1 MNKDFRWRK
10 MKKKDVLETET
21 MLRAMERGCVSA
33 CSRYLKRNKSKDT
46 VWIYRGIYNNIE
58 GMIFNSGG
66 TLIPI
71 LRGEDEMPPPRFLN
85 SFLRTVKIHSVQ
97 GLKNDVI
104 AFQKKLAETG
114 RFPEEII
121 DYDLMS
127 LDNPP
132 DEKGYQAGPEN
143 LYLCRPQLCDLDAAA
158 PLQAA
163 YEKEEVLP
171 KSAEFNPLASRI
183 NLANIIMKEQILA
196 AFIDGRIVG
205 KAHINADSFTRYQIG
220 GVFVH
225 PEFRGKGI
233 ALRMMTEFT
242 ASLIAQGRGV
252 TLFVK
257 KTNAAARRLYEKIG
271 FTVCGDYRI
280 SYW

>member
-1 MNKDFRWRK
+1 

-21 MLRAMERGCVSA
+21 MLRAMENGCVSA
-33 CSRYLKRNKSKDT
+33 CSKYLNRDTSKDI
-46 VWIYRGIYNNIE
+46 VWIFRGIYDRIE
-58 GMIFNSGG
+58 GIIFNSGG

-71 LRGEDEMPPPRFLN
+71 LRAGDEIPRPRFLN
-85 SFLRTVKIHSVQ
+85 SCLRAVKIHSVQ
-97 GLKNDVI
+97 GLKDDVA
-104 AFQKKLAETG
+104 AFEKKIEETG
-114 RFPEEII
+114 RFAAEII

-132 DEKGYQAGPEN
+132 DEKGYSSGPEN
-143 LYLCRPQLCDLDAAA
+143 LVIRRPLLCDLDAVA

-171 KSAEFNPLASRI
+171 KGADFNPLASRT
-183 NLANIIMKEQILA
+183 NLANIIMKERILA
-196 AFIDGRIVG
+196 VEIDGRIVG
-205 KAHINADSFTRYQIG
+205 KAHVNAVSFTRYQLG

-233 ALRMMTEFT
+233 ALRMMTEFA
-242 ASLIAQGRGV
+242 ASLIAQGRGL

-271 FTVCGDYRI
+271 FTAIGDYRI